1 MTYCIGWPKDVRG
14 KRTSAAC
21 STRKSGRG
29 VMFELQRI
37 PECAANDEDLWSILL
52 VCSCLPTHV
61 DFIYT
66 VLYF

>member
-1 MTYCIGWPKDVRG
+1 M
-14 KRTSAAC
+14 SAANARLLHVARANLVEV
-21 STRKSGRG
+21 S
-29 VMFELQRI
+29 FELQRI